1 MKYKGL
7 TQMFHISSLQ
17 RASVYAL
24 LGAVYALGCSGNI
37 DSEPPRPEPDVDVPT
52 PPPTQSQPTPIATDD
67 PEPEP
72 PAKPLLQ
79 AQIEDILNRTCGEC
93 HGANGRR
100 EAGMN
105 YIEDLDQLAQN
116 GKIVPGDVD
125 ASPIMQRLVGG
136 TMPPEGSGFEPPN
149 ADEIAQIG
157 QFIAQWDGPGA
168 AGAPRVCDN
177 QSITF
182 DEIYGALLGDILLQ
196 DSDDR
201 PFVRYVGITNRYNAG
216 VCDDD
221 LEVERWSLSKLVNSL
236 STESRVTE
244 PEVVEGTRD
253 LVYRLDI
260 RRYGWNRN
268 INGENDGWEA
278 ILAESPYAVPFV
290 GDEADVLVD
299 QTETAVPFLY
309 ADALANV
316 ASVGELY
323 YGLVDV
329 PGDIGQLQAN
339 LRVDAVDNIDRG
351 LVARAGTQNS
361 GVSREDRL
369 IERQEAGVG
378 GGVLWQAFEFDNGAE
393 LFNEPLDFQAI
404 GSEAIFSLPNGLHGY
419 AIFDENGQTIE
430 ESDILFDT
438 LQDNFPVTSA
448 VSCMTCHSR
457 GFLQVRDQVRG
468 FVNENRL
475 EFNSDEVELVNEV
488 YPGVD
493 AMDDLIASDRR
504 IYQQALQE
512 TGVPIEVADP
522 VSNVFFRFEQNVR
535 IADVAGDLGVSP
547 EFLDDNLNRLDVT
560 LRVLRSNLP
569 LRRRNFENVFAE
581 SLCVLNVASS
591 NRPDE
596 AFCNF

>member
-1 MKYKGL
+1 MMYKGL
-7 TQMFHISSLQ
+7 TQMFHFSSFQ
-17 RASVYAL
+17 RASIYAL

-37 DSEPPRPEPDVDVPT
+37 DSEPTRPEPEVTPPT
-52 PPPTQSQPTPIATDD
+52 PPPVNEVPDPGPIDE
-67 PEPEP
+67 PEEEP

-79 AQIEDILNRTCGEC
+79 AQVEDILNRTCGEC

-105 YIEDLDQLAQN
+105 YIEDFDQLAQN

-125 ASPIMQRLVGG
+125 ASPIMQRLLGG
-136 TMPPEGSGFEPPN
+136 TMPPEGSGFEPPTE
-149 ADEIAQIG
+149 DEIAQIG
-157 QFIAQWDGPGA
+157 QFIAQWDGPDSA
-168 AGAPRVCDN
+168 AAPRVCDD

-182 DEIYGALLGDILLQ
+182 DQIYGALIGDLLLQ
-196 DSDDR
+196 ESDER
-201 PFVRYVGITNRYNAG
+201 EFIRYIGITNRYNAG
-216 VCDDD
+216 VCDED
-221 LEVERWSLSKLVNSL
+221 LEVERWSLSKLLNSL
-236 STESRVTE
+236 STENRITE
-244 PEVVEGTRD
+244 PEPVEGTD
-253 LVYRLDI
+253 NLVYRIDI
-260 RRYGWNRN
+260 RRYGWDRG

-299 QTETAVPFLY
+299 QMNTAVPYMY
-309 ADALANV
+309 ADAVANV
-316 ASVGELY
+316 AAVGELY
-323 YGLVDV
+323 YALVDV

-339 LRVDAVDNIDRG
+339 LRVDAQDNVDRG

-369 IERQEAGVG
+369 VERQESGLA

-404 GSEAIFSLPNGLHGY
+404 GSEAIFSLPNGLHAY

-457 GFLQVRDQVRG
+457 GFLQVRDEVRT
-468 FVNENRL
+468 FVNSNPL
-475 EFNSDEVELVNEV
+475 DFNSDEVDLVNDV

-493 AMDDLIASDRR
+493 AMDDLISADRR
-504 IYQQALQE
+504 SYQEALQAA
-512 TGVPIEVADP
+512 GVPIEVADP

-535 IADVAGDLGVSP
+535 LADVAGDLGVTP
-547 EFLDDNLNRLDVT
+547 DFVERELNRLDVS
-560 LRVLRSNLP
+560 LRVLRSDLP
-569 LRRRNFENVFAE
+569 LRRRNFENVYAE

-591 NRPDE
+591 NRPDDQ
-596 AFCNF
+596 FCNF

>member
-1 MKYKGL
+1 
-7 TQMFHISSLQ
+7 
-17 RASVYAL
+17 YAL
-24 LGAVYALGCSGNI
+24 LGGVYALGCSGNI
-37 DSEPPRPEPDVDVPT
+37 DSEPTRPERDVEVPT
-52 PPPTQSQPTPIATDD
+52 PPPTQQTPAPGPTE
-67 PEPEP
+67 EPVEEP

-79 AQIEDILNRTCGEC
+79 AQVEDILNRTCGEC

-105 YIEDLDQLAQN
+105 YIEDFDQLAQN

-136 TMPPEGSGFEPPN
+136 TMPPEGSGFPPPSE
-149 ADEIAQIG
+149 DEIAQIG
-157 QFIAQWDGPGA
+157 QFIAQWDGPDA
-168 AGAPRVCDN
+168 SAGPRVCDN

-182 DEIYGALLGDILLQ
+182 DEIYGAMLTDILLT
-196 DSDDR
+196 DSDERDSI
-201 PFVRYVGITNRYNAG
+201 RYVGLTNRYNAG

-221 LEVERWSLSKLVNSL
+221 LEVERWALSKLVNSL
-236 STESRVTE
+236 STESRITE

-253 LVYRLDI
+253 LVYRIDL
-260 RRYGWNRN
+260 RRYGWDRG

-299 QTETAVPFLY
+299 QMNTAVPYMY

-316 ASVGELY
+316 AAVGELY
-323 YGLVDV
+323 YALVDV

-339 LRVDAVDNIDRG
+339 LRVDAQDNIDRG

-369 IERQEAGVG
+369 VERQESGVG
-378 GGVLWQAFEFDNGAE
+378 AGSVLWQAFEFDSGAE
-393 LFNEPLDFQAI
+393 LFNEPLDFQAV

-457 GFLQVRDQVRG
+457 GFLQVRDEVRT
-468 FVNENRL
+468 FVNSNRL
-475 EFNSDEVELVNEV
+475 DFNSDEVELVNEV

-493 AMDDLIASDRR
+493 AMDDLISSDRR

-512 TGVPIEVADP
+512 AGVPIEVADP
-522 VSNVFFRFEQNVR
+522 VSSVFFRFEENVR

-547 EFLDDNLNRLDVT
+547 EFLDNELNRLDVT
-560 LRVLRSNLP
+560 LRVLRSDLP
-569 LRRRNFENVFAE
+569 LRRRNFENVYAE

-596 AFCNF
+596 QFCNF